1 SRAEHRHRGV
11 HTALRLSLTSYE
23 LSGWTSRIHWPN
35 HRSPKMYQAHP
46 SPLAPMIATTAITI
60 DKIASLRMAMPNLHA
75 KIKQQRGGFRDF
87 FEVGVGKHRLE
98 IGVKRRPARPSS
110 SRVTRLLQMIMLE
123 AS

>member
-1 SRAEHRHRGV
+1 M
-11 HTALRLSLTSYE
+11 TSYE

-60 DKIASLRMAMPNLHA
+60 DKIASLRMAMPSLHA

-98 IGVKRRPARPSS
+98 IGVKKGTRSPLAF
-110 SRVTRLLQMIMLE
+110 SRHPCCFR
-123 AS
+123 

>member
-1 SRAEHRHRGV
+1 
-11 HTALRLSLTSYE
+11 
-23 LSGWTSRIHWPN
+23 
-35 HRSPKMYQAHP
+35 MYQAHP

-60 DKIASLRMAMPNLHA
+60 DKIASLRMAMPSLHA

-87 FEVGVGKHRLE
+87 FEVGVGKHGLE
-98 IGVKRRPARPSS
+98 IGVKRGPARPSR